1 MTKVLGVKEAM
12 QHFVSTLDGVE
23 TPATTIKKLTKQALD
38 PNSENEYIQ
47 KARTIA
53 EIWEEA
59 AIGHGYVPDEG
70 ELRYKYKKDYTLE
83 ITEASPDGV
92 YFAKIDGDVFTDGT
106 IGLVYEGKTYNLSVS
121 MTLSGQVNRYGDF
134 ENDDS
139 IGKPT
144 FENCPIALISVLN
157 DNLTNVL
164 VQEAGTYTFS
174 ILYGGD
180 EGISFNPPGG
190 TVVSD
195 PTNPITPGKP
205 V

>member
-59 AIGHGYVPDEG
+59 AIGHGYVPDRG
-70 ELRYKYKKDYTLE
+70 E
-83 ITEASPDGV
+83 S
-92 YFAKIDGDVFTDGT
+92 GD
-106 IGLVYEGKTYNLSVS
+106 
-121 MTLSGQVNRYGDF
+121 
-134 ENDDS
+134 
-139 IGKPT
+139 
-144 FENCPIALISVLN
+144 
-157 DNLTNVL
+157 
-164 VQEAGTYTFS
+164 
-174 ILYGGD
+174 
-180 EGISFNPPGG
+180 ISFNPPGG